1 MSQHP
6 SRFNFSAMLVLLVT
20 GLLGCFGP
28 APSEQFEYSA
38 PTWPALEKLTSEEL
52 MMPIGM
58 SADAG
63 NWDAVGS
70 LVVAEDFKVAVEEF
84 ASTPVP
90 GEWATPER
98 TAAKDK
104 AAENLKALIEAAEQ
118 KKPPKE
124 LKSLWEAY
132 SQNIQE
138 AAKPVGGP
146 PATTE

>member
-20 GLLGCFGP
+20 GLAGCFGP

-38 PTWPALEKLTSEEL
+38 PTWPALEKLTAEEL
-52 MMPIGM
+52 MMPVGM

-63 NWDAVGS
+63 NWDAVQS
-70 LVVAEDFKVAVEEF
+70 LVVADDFKAAVEEF

-118 KKPPKE
+118 KKSPQE
-124 LKSLWEAY
+124 LKPLWDAY
-132 SQNIQE
+132 SQSIEE
-138 AAKPVGGP
+138 AAGPIGGD
-146 PATTE
+146 PAATE